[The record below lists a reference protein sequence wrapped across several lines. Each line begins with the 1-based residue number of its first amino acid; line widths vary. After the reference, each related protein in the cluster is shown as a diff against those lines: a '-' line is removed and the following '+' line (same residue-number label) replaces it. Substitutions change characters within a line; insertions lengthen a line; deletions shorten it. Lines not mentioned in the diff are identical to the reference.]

1 MMTSLPYGWKMS
13 QFRPEQPTTTYESFR
28 NAILMEIARCLGM
41 PTNKARGD
49 SSQYNYSSA
58 RLDHQLYYH
67 QIEIERNEWETACL
81 DKIFSWWLD
90 EALLIDG
97 YLPAID
103 AIEEI
108 PHQWT
113 WPPAKSA
120 NPVDDANAAISLINN
135 GLMTEEKYFAE
146 NNIDGEAHYRELMEQ
161 FNRRKALGM
170 LSQEQVMVLQMQEAA
185 KAKAADQA
193 AQAKQEAE
201 QVQAEQNSASGE
213 FMGLSR
219 LQWNRNRKAIMDILT
234 EYASKKMT
242 RTMATVMLSGLG
254 LSPDNVAALLDD
266 ASDGS
271 VDSVPKEDAASG

>member
-1 MMTSLPYGWKMS
+1 
-13 QFRPEQPTTTYESFR
+13 
-28 NAILMEIARCLGM
+28 
-41 PTNKARGD
+41 
-49 SSQYNYSSA
+49 
-58 RLDHQLYYH
+58 
-67 QIEIERNEWETACL
+67 
-81 DKIFSWWLD
+81 
-90 EALLIDG
+90 
-97 YLPAID
+97 
-103 AIEEI
+103 
-108 PHQWT
+108 
-113 WPPAKSA
+113 
-120 NPVDDANAAISLINN
+120 
-135 GLMTEEKYFAE
+135 
-146 NNIDGEAHYRELMEQ
+146 MEQ

-234 EYASKKMT
+234 EYASQKMT